1 MSDAEISGNIGPYEV
16 RRLLGKGGMGTVYLA
31 ADHALDRPVAI
42 KVLPLH
48 LSEDE
53 AIVARF
59 QREARAIA
67 KLRHPNLMHIY
78 TVGEHEGRP
87 YFAMEYVK
95 GSTLAF
101 VLAQTGPMPPA
112 QAAQV
117 AGEVLAAL
125 DKVHGAG
132 IVHRDIK
139 PANIMIDEDGRTIL
153 MDFGLARQAEEV
165 PLTGD
170 HTVLGTPNYMS
181 PEQAKG
187 DPVDP
192 RCDIYSLGIVLYEML
207 TGAAP
212 FMGKSSFE
220 ILRLHIVSSVP
231 PPSEFLPGVPGALD
245 QIVATAVAKSADDRY
260 EDVRQMA
267 AALGAVLP
275 SPTLLRLAGAS
286 GSTSGP
292 TVLLPQAGG
301 MVASTVR
308 LPTTVA
314 SGGVSAGR
322 RGWLAAALA
331 AAVLVL
337 AGLLAWPVLRPGP
350 DAAPGQL
357 VEIHLR
363 GADTVRGRLIA
374 IEVLDDGTTMAKI
387 GEEGSEAERTF
398 SIREGDELRV
408 VTEQ

>member
-1 MSDAEISGNIGPYEV
+1 VSDAEISGNIGPYEV

-212 FMGKSSFE
+212 FKGKSSFE
-220 ILRLHIVSSVP
+220 ILRQHIESSVP
-231 PPSEFLPGVPGALD
+231 PPSEFQPGVPGALD